1 MPERDAHAR
10 RRAHFWGLQAETLAA
25 LWLQAQLY
33 RVIARNYRIQGGEI
47 DIIARRGR
55 TIVFVE
61 VKARADLEAAALA
74 LTPRKEK
81 RVARAANRWIAAHPW
96 AVGCSW
102 RADAVLIAPRRLPRH
117 IENAFALDFS

>member
-25 LWLQAQLY
+25 LWLQARLY
-33 RVIARNYRIQGGEI
+33 RVLARNYRIQGGEI

-96 AVGCSW
+96 AAGCSW

>member
-1 MPERDAHAR
+1 MPQRDAHAR

-25 LWLQAQLY
+25 IWLRAQLY

-96 AVGCSW
+96 AAGCSW

>member
-74 LTPRKEK
+74 LTRRKEK
-81 RVARAANRWIAAHPW
+81 RVARAANRWLAAHPW
-96 AVGCSW
+96 AAGCSW

>member
-33 RVIARNYRIQGGEI
+33 RVLARNYRIQGGEI

-81 RVARAANRWIAAHPW
+81 RVARAANRWLAAHPW
-96 AVGCSW
+96 AAGCSW

>member
-61 VKARADLEAAALA
+61 VKARADLEAAAHA
-74 LTPRKEK
+74 LTRRKEK

-96 AVGCSW
+96 AAGCSW